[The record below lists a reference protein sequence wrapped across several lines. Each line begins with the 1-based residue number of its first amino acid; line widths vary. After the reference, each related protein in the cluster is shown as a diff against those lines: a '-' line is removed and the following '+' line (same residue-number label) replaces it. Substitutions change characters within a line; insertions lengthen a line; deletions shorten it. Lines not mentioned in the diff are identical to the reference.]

1 MGNKLLTETLQK
13 RRKNQKHI
21 DMFPPMSSKIRSNQ
35 QIIIDD
41 PIYEE
46 IEIED
51 DDEAIS
57 ENNFTFWENHKR
69 LLLTQDE

>member
-1 MGNKLLTETLQK
+1 
-13 RRKNQKHI
+13 
-21 DMFPPMSSKIRSNQ
+21 MFPPMSSKIRSNQ